1 MIDYAGILTLFYKGN
16 EWTLDGD
23 NYEGLTWLSNSK
35 KPSKKELD
43 DLLPAYKA
51 KLAEIAQNKLNA
63 EQIISEK
70 LGLSITEIKEILG

>member
-16 EWTLDGD
+16 EWTLNGD
-23 NYEGLTWLSNSK
+23 DYEGLTWLSDTE

-51 KLAEIAQNKLNA
+51 KLAEIQQNKVNA
-63 EQIISEK
+63 EETLIEK
-70 LGLSITEIKEILG
+70 LELSINEIREILG